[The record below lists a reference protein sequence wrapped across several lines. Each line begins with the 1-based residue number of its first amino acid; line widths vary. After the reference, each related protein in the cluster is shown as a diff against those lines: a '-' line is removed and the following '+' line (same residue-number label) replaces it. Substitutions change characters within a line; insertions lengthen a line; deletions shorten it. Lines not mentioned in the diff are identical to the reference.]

1 MDSLDLSLF
10 VFSWCI
16 NTAWW
21 FEFKLKPDFMIQ
33 GTDWREGPLSE
44 VRVKAINLMKT
55 WGGQVIEPEYTK
67 GVSSSGL
74 KKRIQERE

>member
-1 MDSLDLSLF
+1 MSEVIPQTSKDYTDNL
-10 VFSWCI
+10 I
-16 NTAWW
+16 
-21 FEFKLKPDFMIQ
+21 KLKPDFMIH